1 MRDRRRAPARLSPYI
16 TPSHLKRLLKK
27 PLKVHEE
34 EHKEPPPVN
43 LGVDDE
49 IFDTV
54 VPATGVAE
62 IVLTEPVVPVET
74 ESVER
79 ESVANEGGV
88 AEKVHDELLE
98 KVLTEPVERVV
109 TEGVERA
116 KKFKRPARKRSDNQ
130 ELPEDTLVA
139 MVDSLV
145 NENGFLTPP
154 PPVIRQDR
162 EIDGPSTVEELY
174 TSGGLV
180 RCMFLRPGTTY
191 VYLTKDFWG
200 RLYGNVESGYLE
212 NFVSLRIRVF

>member
-62 IVLTEPVVPVET
+62 IVLTEPLVPVET
-74 ESVER
+74 
-79 ESVANEGGV
+79 
-88 AEKVHDELLE
+88 VHDELVE

>member
-62 IVLTEPVVPVET
+62 IVLTEPLVPVET
-74 ESVER
+74 
-79 ESVANEGGV
+79 
-88 AEKVHDELLE
+88 VHDELVE

-212 NFVSLRIRVF
+212 NFVSLRIPVF